1 MDEKRISRRRNLI
14 LDSIL
19 NASDSEIFQ
28 RVAPQL
34 RRMGGSPELFES
46 METEDLARVRSQ
58 IRNERET
65 MLRALKANEIGTN
78 QRYARLVV
86 EDSVVSAAIGSKM
99 ASEAKRKLVPGMTYY
114 RKVTSGG
121 NSISGER
128 CRYLGEGRLPPRW
141 FAFESDVRVEKAFA
155 LLEHGSDADFAKIYF
170 IMADGSRFGH
180 RKPMLEHVSGSSDG
194 ALDRIAAYCDARWE
208 GEWPWQ
214 APTPR
219 RLKNLIEGRKMDKNA
234 AIALMRR
241 SIKSLMEGETEKA
254 EVLVTGKDISTK
266 IGGMI
271 SDLAKVSA
279 DLMADYKTM
288 VSTEFG
294 KEAVSGLD
302 SIYGTGIETAMN
314 GLSHLK
320 DSIDDFLGGLENGG
334 ANASSVPL
342 ASGSDEIAPPGGDPS
357 LGDSEMDDEGMPPE
371 GDEGEGLEDFD
382 ISDLDEPNERKKKA

>member
-1 MDEKRISRRRNLI
+1 
-14 LDSIL
+14 
-19 NASDSEIFQ
+19 
-28 RVAPQL
+28 
-34 RRMGGSPELFES
+34 
-46 METEDLARVRSQ
+46 
-58 IRNERET
+58 
-65 MLRALKANEIGTN
+65 
-78 QRYARLVV
+78 
-86 EDSVVSAAIGSKM
+86 
-99 ASEAKRKLVPGMTYY
+99 
-114 RKVTSGG
+114 
-121 NSISGER
+121 
-128 CRYLGEGRLPPRW
+128 
-141 FAFESDVRVEKAFA
+141 
-155 LLEHGSDADFAKIYF
+155 
-170 IMADGSRFGH
+170 
-180 RKPMLEHVSGSSDG
+180 
-194 ALDRIAAYCDARWE
+194 
-208 GEWPWQ
+208 
-214 APTPR
+214 
-219 RLKNLIEGRKMDKNA
+219 MDKNA
-234 AIALMRR
+234 AIALILR